1 MEFGAK
7 VPPPPQAPD
16 HTFERAEVEKEKKNI
31 ELELENLTTALFE
44 EANKV
49 DTQSKPNLVVG

>member
-16 HTFERAEVEKEKKNI
+16 HTFERAEVGKEWGYDGW
-31 ELELENLTTALFE
+31 TGA
-44 EANKV
+44 V
-49 DTQSKPNLVVG
+49 DGLSVTVVTSK